1 MDIATEYIFMA
12 WILNWVSNSFVQDC
26 RYHCGHCLVASE
38 FYSGKLIFVSNL
50 PEGKWSLHL
59 AKSSSE
65 TSSHPLCVHAIPDSP
80 PGKYVC
86 HRVSSLESSQWL
98 RELYGEQK
106 GEQKCFVQVETCLS
120 ASKITFYFFK
130 PFQHSSQSTT
140 IFLINLSWTSYSSVE
155 SSHLR
160 QKSTSR
166 VRVESFGAVH
176 SRRDIF
182 RVQLAL

>member
-86 HRVSSLESSQWL
+86 HRVSSLASRVNGYANCMVNKKVNKNALYKWKHAYLHRKLHFISSSPFSTLPNLLQYFWL
-98 RELYGEQK
+98 IYPEQVIAQLSRVIYGRNQ
-106 GEQKCFVQVETCLS
+106 QVES
-120 ASKITFYFFK
+120 
-130 PFQHSSQSTT
+130 
-140 IFLINLSWTSYSSVE
+140 E
-155 SSHLR
+155 
-160 QKSTSR
+160 
-166 VRVESFGAVH
+166 
-176 SRRDIF
+176 
-182 RVQLAL
+182 